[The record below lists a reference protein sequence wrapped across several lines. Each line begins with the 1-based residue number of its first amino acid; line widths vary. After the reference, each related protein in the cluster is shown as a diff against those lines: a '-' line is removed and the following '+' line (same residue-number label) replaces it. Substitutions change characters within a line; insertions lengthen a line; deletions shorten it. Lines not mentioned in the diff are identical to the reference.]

1 MIVLWAS
8 GSHPVAGGAPAG
20 GENPGEICIANIG
33 PRERRK
39 RLLGGVVAFGAALVA
54 LAVLLL
60 LGWDRP
66 WRLALLPLFWGA
78 ASGFFQWREKT

>member
-1 MIVLWAS
+1 MMILL
-8 GSHPVAGGAPAG
+8 AGGSSPEVG
-20 GENPGEICIANIG
+20 QPPTGDDDPGEICIANIG

-39 RLLGGVVAFGAALVA
+39 RLLGGVVAFVAGLVVLAA
-54 LAVLLL
+54 LLL

-78 ASGFFQWREKT
+78 ALGFFQWREKT

>member
-1 MIVLWAS
+1 MIILLAA
-8 GSHPVAGGAPAG
+8 GSSPEVGQPLHN
-20 GENPGEICIANIG
+20 GEGPGEVCIANIG

-39 RLLGGVVAFGAALVA
+39 RLLGGVVAFAAALVA

-66 WRLALLPLFWGA
+66 WRLALFPLFWGA